1 MINRPRGEKQ
11 KKNPK
16 QQEQNKKPL
25 IGKTTVLCL
34 EDDWGRA
41 AEEKKSNNTRAVN
54 DFYCRVASSFQSAAY
69 EKNSPQHQFCSAGR
83 RVDMVS
89 GRCRKMSQV
98 LVVEKTEVGKKK
110 PQLNFSLSNS
120 EVAPQHTVVPQT
132 GSRPLPRPL
141 VLFEE
146 LCTRSLCKL
155 STQHFP
161 RRRRGLC
168 NLQKKKKKSG

>member
-1 MINRPRGEKQ
+1 M
-11 KKNPK
+11 KN
-16 QQEQNKKPL
+16 
-25 IGKTTVLCL
+25 
-34 EDDWGRA
+34 
-41 AEEKKSNNTRAVN
+41 
-54 DFYCRVASSFQSAAY
+54 
-69 EKNSPQHQFCSAGR
+69 
-83 RVDMVS
+83 
-89 GRCRKMSQV
+89 
-98 LVVEKTEVGKKK
+98 KKK
-110 PQLNFSLSNS
+110 PQAARTKQKASNWKDDCLVLGGRLGSCSRRKKATTPERLMISTAALLHPSKVLRMRKIPLSTSSAPQADVLIWCQDAVGKCHRSSLWKRQKWERKKKTQLNFSLSNS

>member
-1 MINRPRGEKQ
+1 MISTAALLHPSKVLRMRKIPLSTSSAPQADVLIWCQDAVGKCHRSSLWKRQ
-11 KKNPK
+11 K
-16 QQEQNKKPL
+16 
-25 IGKTTVLCL
+25 
-34 EDDWGRA
+34 W
-41 AEEKKSNNTRAVN
+41 EKK
-54 DFYCRVASSFQSAAY
+54 
-69 EKNSPQHQFCSAGR
+69 K
-83 RVDMVS
+83 
-89 GRCRKMSQV
+89 
-98 LVVEKTEVGKKK
+98 KT
-110 PQLNFSLSNS
+110 QLNFSLSNS

-168 NLQKKKKKSG
+168 NLQKKKKKKVAEEKRRKSKRKRRRGVKVQRISD